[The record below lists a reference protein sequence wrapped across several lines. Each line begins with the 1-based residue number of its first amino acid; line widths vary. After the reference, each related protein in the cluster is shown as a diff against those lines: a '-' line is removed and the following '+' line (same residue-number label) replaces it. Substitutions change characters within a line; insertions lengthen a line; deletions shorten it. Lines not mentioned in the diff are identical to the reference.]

1 MGIFN
6 FLKGN
11 NEEQYAT
18 DAGDSTYINDELL
31 GAYKNLS
38 YEECRQIYRF
48 WPLGKRVAAALPNFA
63 MSAGRNFLIKNAP
76 PEIAEEI
83 KKTAEQID
91 LEGTVNKA
99 SIYARI
105 YGLSFI
111 FVSTQDNNPDKPLT
125 YKDIQQGFNFNVL
138 DPLAMGGN
146 ISIDIN
152 PLSYNFNKPLGFTIK
167 GHKVNSKRV
176 LACYND
182 IPLYYQW
189 NKSSFSWSGPS
200 IYQNMTLLIRSWNR
214 AIIAI
219 QRMSTKAASII
230 VKSKDIAYQTGVN
243 LQAINKNLSLIR
255 DMENDGITD
264 IKVGEEVEFF
274 NLTGI
279 SEIDTII
286 DKIHS
291 GLMMALNDTPS
302 SILLDRHLAQSMSDG
317 DNDMKAIIIAVD
329 KFRKG
334 ILTPIYEF
342 VDKFLLYK
350 TFSPALIKQMKNK
363 YPDLYANMG
372 ENEILAHW
380 MENYTFEYNNI
391 YPLSKNE
398 EADTQSKHLD
408 NMLKIKELGGDLNS
422 IEDKI
427 NQIYPNGDFV
437 LSEENIENRQSD
449 NNWRGFN
456 PAPSNESPKGID
468 SPDTEL

>member
-6 FLKGN
+6 FFKGD
-11 NEEQYAT
+11 NEGQGAT
-18 DAGDSTYINDELL
+18 DAGDSNYVQNELL

-38 YEECRQIYRF
+38 YEECREIYRF
-48 WPLGKRVAAALPNFA
+48 WPLGKRVVSALPNFA
-63 MSAGRNFLIKNAP
+63 MSAGREFSIKDAP
-76 PEIAEEI
+76 PEVAEEI
-83 KKTAEQID
+83 KKTAEQMD

-99 SIYARI
+99 SVYARI

-111 FVSTQDNNPDKPLT
+111 FVSTPEDTPDKPLT

-146 ISIDIN
+146 IAIDIN
-152 PLSYNFNKPLGFTIK
+152 PLSYNFNKPLGYTIK
-167 GHKVNSKRV
+167 GHKVNSKRIF
-176 LACYND
+176 ACYND

-219 QRMSTKAASII
+219 QRISTKAASII
-230 VKSKDIAYQTGVN
+230 VKSKDIVYQTGVN
-243 LQAINKNLSLIR
+243 IQAINKNLRLIR
-255 DMENDGITD
+255 DMENDGIAD
-264 IKVGEEVEFF
+264 IKVGEDVEFF
-274 NLTGI
+274 HLTGI
-279 SEIDTII
+279 TEIDTII
-286 DKIHS
+286 EKIQS
-291 GLMMALNDTPS
+291 GLMMSLNDTPS
-302 SILLDRHLAQSMSDG
+302 SILLDRNIAQSMSDG

-329 KFRKG
+329 RFRKG
-334 ILTPIYEF
+334 TLTPIYEF

-350 TFSPALIKQMKNK
+350 TFTPQFIKQMKQK

-422 IEDKI
+422 IENEI

-437 LSEENIENRQSD
+437 LSEENIEKRQDSVEIE
-449 NNWRGFN
+449 N
-456 PAPSNESPKGID
+456 PAPSNEAPKGID